1 MKNRTATRRAHV
13 TRQQRA
19 LASPVARA
27 IARREVLAMQATVRG
42 LALAC
47 MYADHGSEQREL
59 LANVAF
65 IVGVGAEVAAVVPV
79 AGDNR
84 EGLHQALTVVVRMA
98 CDGGRWDDSWAAQ
111 LHLALELSAELMM
124 DNTHHAALVLPG
136 ARGLAAD
143 VKAGRIRPDAIVPF
157 EMPEHYQMDSFER
170 LQAMA

>member
-1 MKNRTATRRAHV
+1 MKKRMAGRRTHTTH
-13 TRQQRA
+13 QQRA

-47 MYADHGSEQREL
+47 MYAEHGSEQREL

-84 EGLHQALTVVVRMA
+84 EGLHQALAEVVRMA
-98 CDGGRWDDSWAAQ
+98 CDGARWDADWAAQ
-111 LHLALELSAELMM
+111 LSLALEVSAEVMLQ
-124 DNTHHAALVLPG
+124 DPVHATAVAPG
-136 ARGLAAD
+136 AQGLAAD
-143 VKAGRIRPDAIVPF
+143 VRAGRVRMDAVAPLDV
-157 EMPEHYQMDSFER
+157 EG
-170 LQAMA
+170 

>member
-1 MKNRTATRRAHV
+1 MKNRTATRRAHI

-47 MYADHGSEQREL
+47 MYAEHGSEQREL

-84 EGLHQALTVVVRMA
+84 AGLHQALAEVVRMA
-98 CDGGRWDDSWAAQ
+98 CDGARWDAGWAAQ
-111 LHLALELSAELMM
+111 LSLALEVSAEVMLQ
-124 DNTHHAALVLPG
+124 DAVHATAVAPG
-136 ARGLAAD
+136 AQGLAAD
-143 VKAGRIRPDAIVPF
+143 VRAGRVRMDAVAPL
-157 EMPEHYQMDSFER
+157 ELDV
-170 LQAMA
+170 AG

>member
-1 MKNRTATRRAHV
+1 MKKRATARRAHA

-27 IARREVLAMQATVRG
+27 IARREVMAMHATVRG

-47 MYADHGSEQREL
+47 MYAEHGSEQREL

-84 EGLHQALTVVVRMA
+84 AGLHQALAEVVRMA
-98 CDGGRWDDSWAAQ
+98 CDGARWDTGWAVQ
-111 LHLALELSAELMM
+111 LSLALEVSAEVMLQ
-124 DNTHHAALVLPG
+124 DAAHATAVVPG
-136 ARGLAAD
+136 AQGLAAD
-143 VKAGRIRPDAIVPF
+143 VRAGRVRMDAVAPLAV
-157 EMPEHYQMDSFER
+157 MG
-170 LQAMA
+170 

>member
-1 MKNRTATRRAHV
+1 MKARTKTRRAHV

-47 MYADHGSEQREL
+47 MYAEHGSEQREL

-84 EGLHQALTVVVRMA
+84 AGLHQALVEVVRMA
-98 CDGGRWDDSWAAQ
+98 CDGARWDAGWAAQ
-111 LHLALELSAELMM
+111 LSLALEVSAEVMLQ
-124 DNTHHAALVLPG
+124 DAVRATAVAPG
-136 ARGLAAD
+136 AQGLAAD
-143 VKAGRIRPDAIVPF
+143 VRAGRV
-157 EMPEHYQMDSFER
+157 QMDAVAQLE
-170 LQAMA
+170 LDVAG